1 VAELK
6 ASSSIQRTSFLL
18 KGASHIL
25 TQSPDSGSIFEVSL
39 INSLQ
44 TQLARSIIC
53 LDSVTSK
60 ATQKYTKSLWT
71 LFEQMI
77 SKQKSQALIDTCQ
90 QHLKQTMSELISE
103 INGQYKTMVSL
114 GEIEKVDRLTK
125 LIKDFVE
132 LVSGEQRSALI

>member
-1 VAELK
+1 M
-6 ASSSIQRTSFLL
+6 
-18 KGASHIL
+18 
-25 TQSPDSGSIFEVSL
+25 